1 MSGSGSKSK
10 SKSKS
15 DGPHGYLILDD
26 LFATVK
32 QVVLPYSS
40 AEQCRVLQELVAGGE
55 GNFFEMFHSPCG
67 RYVFYGDAAGK
78 HGNLNPFLDFL
89 LGEGH
94 SVAGTVFVFKYSS
107 DAYSDGP
114 YAHEDP
120 NSAPTIIYHNGPVPP
135 SPSVPP
141 RKSLRL
147 SEKAGVT
154 PLTLTTLEPC
164 EDSMGRLYGCF

>member
-1 MSGSGSKSK
+1 MNNNPREPRGRGRTERTPIAHHRPVRNAAARARDLTHAVHAYEDRVGDST
-10 SKSKS
+10 S
-15 DGPHGYLILDD
+15 DSDPDAD
-26 LFATVK
+26 AN
-32 QVVLPYSS
+32 
-40 AEQCRVLQELVAGGE
+40 ADA
-55 GNFFEMFHSPCG
+55 
-67 RYVFYGDAAGK
+67 DAAGK

-94 SVAGTVFVFKYSS
+94 SVTGAVFVFKYSR

-120 NSAPTIIYHNGPVPP
+120 DSAPTIIYHNGPVPP

-164 EDSMGRLYGCF
+164 EDSMARLYGCF